1 MSVEL
6 EIPCIEC
13 GATNVVNADHTAY
26 AHTRFC
32 KECGAL
38 LSLVLVRSR
47 PSSWAQ
53 GDDSQSVAHTH
64 QGRSADPLYHEVDEY
79 PSDDIDLHRS
89 EKTAEIDGR
98 EECNAHTPAFSY
110 PEEAE
115 DSVQSSK
122 FLKV

>member
-1 MSVEL
+1 LSVEL

-13 GATNVVNADHTAY
+13 GATNVVNTDHAAY

-53 GDDSQSVAHTH
+53 DDDGQSIAHAH
-64 QGRSADPLYHEVDEY
+64 QGRSADSLYHAVDEIA
-79 PSDDIDLHRS
+79 SDDADLQFL
-89 EKTAEIDGR
+89 ETAEIDGR
-98 EECNAHTPAFSY
+98 EEYNAHTPDFSY

-115 DSVQSSK
+115 VSAPSSK
-122 FLKV
+122 FLKGK